1 MITIDLITTKK
12 RNQKYSHKRKT
23 SELQGLH
30 HIVEP
35 ISTTQCNLGKSP
47 SKRKGNPWKLII
59 SNLVGI
65 HPSTL
70 GQTNCSC
77 WKRKLAQ
84 FFFKGVSVSQL
95 KKTHSVLNLL
105 NPLCL
110 PATRWELRQEWEI
123 LPFIPISIWKKKTNF
138 ILPKAISVWKVWK
151 FLRRVT
157 SCNDIFNQVLFL
169 SNALE
174 YCALFV
180 SMSD

>member
-1 MITIDLITTKK
+1 MITIDLITTK
-12 RNQKYSHKRKT
+12 RNEIKSTVTKGK
-23 SELQGLH
+23 LQNCRALH

-110 PATRWELRQEWEI
+110 QATRWELRQEWEI
-123 LPFIPISIWKKKTNF
+123 LPFIPISIWKEKTNF

-157 SCNDIFNQVLFL
+157 SCNDIFNQVLFFIRL
-169 SNALE
+169 SFYA
-174 YCALFV
+174 V
-180 SMSD
+180 G